1 MPPAKRPS
9 QEQLERETAARLA
22 RAQMLLH
29 VRVQG
34 TDVEFDVVPIE
45 NLPISFRRKAARIA
59 GAPLPE
65 LAVDGVHGYAVM
77 WWWTRLLAGEDVSLG
92 EVEAEW
98 DERCKGVRLGNIE
111 TEWVG
116 GVEPLSDEDDDE
128 ASPEG

>member
-1 MPPAKRPS
+1 MVAKRPPED
-9 QEQLERETAARLA
+9 QPAPAPAARLA

-29 VRVQG
+29 VRVRG

-45 NLPISFRRKAARIA
+45 NLPIAFRRRAAKVA

-65 LAVDGVHGYAVM
+65 LAVDAVHGFAVM
-77 WWWTRLLAGEDVSLG
+77 WWWTRLYGGEDVTLG

-98 DERCKGVRLGNIE
+98 DERCKGVRVANID
-111 TEWVG
+111 TEWIG
-116 GVEPLSDEDDDE
+116 GVTPLGEDDDDE

>member
-1 MPPAKRPS
+1 MVAKRPS
-9 QEQLERETAARLA
+9 EEQLEQETAARLA

-29 VRVQG
+29 VRPQG

-45 NLPISFRRKAARIA
+45 NLPIAFRRRAAKIA

-65 LAVDGVHGYAVM
+65 LAVDAVHGFAVM
-77 WWWTRLLAGEDVSLG
+77 WWWTRLYGGEDVTLG

-98 DERCKGVRLGNIE
+98 DERCKGVRVANID
-111 TEWVG
+111 TEWIG
-116 GVEPLSDEDDDE
+116 GVNPLGEDDDDE